1 MIVPVTLS
9 VIVPLPRLT
18 ESVPSVGV
26 PAATASGTVQA
37 ERSRVSHEEPPHL
50 LDSIGAPGEL
60 GISGL

>member
-1 MIVPVTLS
+1 MRPLLTRPMIVPVTLS

-50 LDSIGAPGEL
+50 STVSAP
-60 GISGL
+60 